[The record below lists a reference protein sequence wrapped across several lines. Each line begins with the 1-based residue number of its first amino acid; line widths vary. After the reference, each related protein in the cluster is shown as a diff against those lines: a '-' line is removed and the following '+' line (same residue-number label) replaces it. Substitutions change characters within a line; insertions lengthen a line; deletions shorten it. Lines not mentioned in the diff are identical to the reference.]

1 MIDEVI
7 NSLLEMSKIFYQII
21 ILSDCLD
28 RLVETEN
35 TVEKVKLNV
44 KSFIYDLERC
54 VKDFTNYKMVL
65 TTYLKDEIDL
75 SNILKDELEKEDSEK
90 HFSFEKGESS
100 QNVSLRPQT
109 SRTKTI
115 FKNPIM
121 SQEREL
127 LRLHGETMERLYG
140 L

>member
-1 MIDEVI
+1 MAEKPKIDEVI

-44 KSFIYDLERC
+44 KSFISDLERC
-54 VKDFTNYKMVL
+54 VKDFTNYEMVL
-65 TTYLKDEIDL
+65 TTYLKDETDL
-75 SNILKDELEKEDSEK
+75 SNILKDELEKEDYEK
-90 HFSFEKGESS
+90 DLSLEKGESS

-121 SQEREL
+121 SQE
-127 LRLHGETMERLYG
+127 
-140 L
+140 